1 MKDRRE
7 RIKERRQ
14 KEPKKPRKK
23 EKRLLKKD
31 RRKFNILEIQ
41 QYKRTMVKHIIQ
53 ALVENKFGVLARV
66 ASLFSARGYN
76 ISSLS
81 VGETQ
86 DATISCMTIV
96 VNAED
101 ERILEQ
107 IKKQLHKLI
116 DVITVIDFTRGN
128 YIDRELLLVKAVK
141 TKDLKSALDK
151 LINAYDLKLTE
162 ETSGYYIIEVCA
174 EHLKVEEALKELKK
188 FDIRELVRTGRI
200 AISK

>member
-1 MKDRRE
+1 
-7 RIKERRQ
+7 
-14 KEPKKPRKK
+14 
-23 EKRLLKKD
+23 
-31 RRKFNILEIQ
+31 
-41 QYKRTMVKHIIQ
+41 MVKHTIQ

-76 ISSLS
+76 INSLS

-86 DATISCMTIV
+86 DPTISCMTIV

-116 DVITVIDFTRGN
+116 DVITVIDFTRKEH
-128 YIDRELLLVKAVK
+128 IDRELVLAKVSKAK
-141 TKDLKSALDK
+141 ADKSLLDK
-151 LINAYDLKLTE
+151 LSKDYGLKIIE
-162 ETSGYYIIEVCA
+162 ETKDY
-174 EHLKVEEALKELKK
+174 HLVELCSESKKVEEILKELEAMGVK
-188 FDIRELVRTGRI
+188 ELVRTGRI